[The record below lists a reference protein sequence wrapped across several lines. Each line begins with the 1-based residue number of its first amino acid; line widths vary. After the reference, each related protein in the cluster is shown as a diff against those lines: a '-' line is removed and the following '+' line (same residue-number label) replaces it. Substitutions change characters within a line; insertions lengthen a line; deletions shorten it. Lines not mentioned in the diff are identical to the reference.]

1 MRLPLSL
8 TTAMML
14 ALAAPTLAQTTDE
27 QPDSQITEEGQ
38 TPEATAPEPE
48 MGTQPA
54 ANSTGEF
61 LPEQEDTQFRAE
73 NLLGIPVVNPQGEEL
88 GTVDDIVLDEN
99 GAMVGLVLS
108 TGGFFGL
115 GAKSV
120 AITFDDV
127 KDAASA
133 ESLTVDLSQ
142 EQLAAAPPFK
152 TKEQRQQE
160 EEAQQMQ
167 SQRQDLQQ
175 LDQTRSSSPD

>member
-8 TTAMML
+8 TTALMM

-27 QPDSQITEEGQ
+27 QPDSQVLQEGQ
-38 TPEATAPEPE
+38 EPGAAAPEPE

-54 ANSTGEF
+54 TTSTGEF
-61 LPEQEDTQFRAE
+61 LAEQEDTQFRAE
-73 NLLGIPVVNPQGEEL
+73 NLLGLPVVNPQGEEL

-120 AITFDDV
+120 AITFDDA
-127 KDAASA
+127 KDAANA

-152 TKEQRQQE
+152 TKEEKQQE
-160 EEAQQMQ
+160 EDAQQMQ
-167 SQRQDLQQ
+167 DQQQDLQK
-175 LDQTRSSSPD
+175 LDQTSPSSPD